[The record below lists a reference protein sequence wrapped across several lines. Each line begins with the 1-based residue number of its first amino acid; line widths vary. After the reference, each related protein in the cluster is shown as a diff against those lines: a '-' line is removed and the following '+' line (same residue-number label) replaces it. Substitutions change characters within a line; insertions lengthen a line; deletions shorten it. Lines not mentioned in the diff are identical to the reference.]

1 MSLIEIYSSLL
12 VHIAE
17 QHDTWSVTSEEAPCT
32 ITRVESEG
40 TLPLS
45 IAVHGNEEKAHLL
58 FHVYDD
64 EILKNLAHRYLELKN
79 ESDIRNKES
88 DSDFILMIDSD
99 GFAAVYSA
107 VETPHEDF
115 TSQFEVLIQ
124 KAEKTLI
131 NAIKLADKELEE
143 IGNSSSSSAN
153 SIIGPVT
160 GKLTVVEVLDKY
172 FEHHGYANKHD
183 KENKRYI
190 FGFETSVYM
199 NEESYPNFRIIISY
213 SDDSLLRFSTPW
225 LYKIDFS
232 KASYHFIASIIA
244 WYQFEYK
251 FLAMS
256 LDPSDGELRISID
269 IPIEKGEI
277 HITQIHRIVT
287 FIQSFVEET
296 YKELFS
302 LVLTDSEAAEEKLNK
317 LITNYNKKR
326 ESAAWISK
334 TKEKMIGLSEEQR
347 KAIEA
352 ILEEN
357 QDKAATEM
365 GGI

>member
-1 MSLIEIYSSLL
+1 MSLIEIYSNLL

-40 TLPLS
+40 SLPLS

-64 EILKNLAHRYLELKN
+64 GTLKKLAHRYLELKN
-79 ESDIRNKES
+79 DSDIRSKES

-107 VETPHEDF
+107 VETPPEDF

-131 NAIKLADKELEE
+131 KAITLADKELEE
-143 IGNSSSSSAN
+143 LRNSSSSSAN
-153 SIIGPVT
+153 SIGPVT
-160 GKLTVVEVLDKY
+160 EKLTVVEVLDKY
-172 FEHHGYANKHD
+172 FEHRGYANHHD

-190 FGFETSVYM
+190 FGFKTGDYK
-199 NEESYPNFRIIISY
+199 NEDNDRSFRIVISY

-232 KASYHFIASIIA
+232 KASYRFIASIIA

-256 LDPSDGELRISID
+256 LDPSDGELKISID

-296 YKELFS
+296 YIELFS
-302 LVLTDSEAAEEKLNK
+302 LVLTNSKAAEEKLNE
-317 LITNYNKKR
+317 LITDFNVKR
-326 ESAAWISK
+326 ASAVWIDK
-334 TKEKMIGLSEEQR
+334 TKGKMIGLSEKQK

-357 QDKAATEM
+357 QDKASTETD
-365 GGI
+365 GI